1 MSRDALCSQE
11 RCTAESTDASQV
23 DWESQHDGD
32 PREDAIKG
40 RSRGRIGHRR
50 WTSGWPLG
58 SRRDRRRPWG
68 ACPLP
73 SAGGNHPTS
82 VDRTDQSSSSHR
94 ARAQATPTWL
104 VMRGP
109 SMEESR
115 REREV
120 GTWRLGANVDVIHD
134 VTEATAAAVAPG
146 AGRRHDCQQRRHDDG
161 DSVMTH
167 KEAQLGA
174 RWRRSSDRK
183 TRSHGW
189 IAMCPKT
196 QAQNEAQ
203 RPLSKTCAGHDA
215 SWTHRGTVTPPQG
228 VARSRQVMPLD
239 PCNRQG
245 EWMKRGGTDNSR
257 SWAGP
262 QRLTQHTAHSARG
275 RGSPKVSACVPHRST
290 TTTRWRRGP
299 PSPHPEGT
307 RPMPAYTS
315 RPQCQPPS
323 TQCGR
328 TRRPTASGKGRGG

>member
-1 MSRDALCSQE
+1 M
-11 RCTAESTDASQV
+11 
-23 DWESQHDGD
+23 
-32 PREDAIKG
+32 
-40 RSRGRIGHRR
+40 
-50 WTSGWPLG
+50 
-58 SRRDRRRPWG
+58 
-68 ACPLP
+68 
-73 SAGGNHPTS
+73 
-82 VDRTDQSSSSHR
+82 
-94 ARAQATPTWL
+94 
-104 VMRGP
+104 
-109 SMEESR
+109 
-115 REREV
+115 
-120 GTWRLGANVDVIHD
+120 GTWRLGANVDVIHN

-146 AGRRHDCQQRRHDDG
+146 AGRRHDCQRRRHDDG

-174 RWRRSSDRK
+174 RWRRSWDRK

-189 IAMCPKT
+189 IAMRPIT
-196 QAQNEAQ
+196 QAQSEAQ

-307 RPMPAYTS
+307 SQHRG
-315 RPQCQPPS
+315 QCQPTHRGHNASLPAHS
-323 TQCGR
+323 VEGHGGQ
-328 TRRPTASGKGRGG
+328 RPQGKAVAASGSSRGDVEPGRETYSPREEACEEVAAAGSYGRRHQRLVGDNVRR